1 MSDAVEPA
9 STLTGPAAHDQAA
22 KGGPRP
28 FLRRNAGITRR
39 ATSSLDARY
48 KPKGGFILEV
58 TEHKPKVSKGKLLRQ
73 ARLQKVKQAP
83 GVLKKTL
90 ATAPAAA
97 QAAAPARAVSPTT
110 PARVSFQE
118 AVSQPKPA
126 AAASISTDAPA
137 NTSALSLR
145 LKSMLSSVTQARQEE
160 VAQVGQPLQHV
171 CRCTIS

>member
-28 FLRRNAGITRR
+28 FLRRNAGIIRR

-48 KPKGGFILEV
+48 TPKGGFILEV

-83 GVLKKTL
+83 GVLNKAL
-90 ATAPAAA
+90 ATAP
-97 QAAAPARAVSPTT
+97 AAAPARAVSPTT
-110 PARVSFQE
+110 PARVSFLE
-118 AVSQPKPA
+118 TVSQPKPA
-126 AAASISTDAPA
+126 AAASISTNAPA

-145 LKSMLSSVTQARQEE
+145 LKSILSSVTQARQEE
-160 VAQVGQPLQHV
+160 GAQVGLSLQHV
-171 CRCTIS
+171 C